1 MFSLITDDILE
12 PGDGVLTFDYLGK
25 RYIADLLPEGT
36 IRGEDQIFASPYAWA
51 SHCKNQVNPDQKTA
65 IGWGHIRYKGI
76 KLSQYK
82 NLYLK
87 KNKLLSDHNME
98 DVGIAAPAATSEKLK
113 SFTSKKGRKR

>member
-1 MFSLITDDILE
+1 MAVAGRSISMFSLITDDILE

-65 IGWGHIRYKGI
+65 IGWGHVFKSIHTYT
-76 KLSQYK
+76 
-82 NLYLK
+82 
-87 KNKLLSDHNME
+87 LLD
-98 DVGIAAPAATSEKLK
+98 
-113 SFTSKKGRKR
+113 